1 MSHPCFFGYGSLV
14 NRATHDHT
22 NAHPARVRGWRRAW
36 VQTSLRTRPYLTAV
50 PSPESEILG
59 LVAEVEGDWAA
70 LDRREEAYAQHTVK
84 EIDHPMGSDRD
95 VRIYAVDPGHFA
107 DASTPP
113 EPLILSYID
122 VVAQGYL
129 QVFGEDGLN
138 HFFETTDGWHHPVHN
153 DRADPI
159 YPRAQRLSHEET
171 ALTDSALQNVGARIL

>member
-1 MSHPCFFGYGSLV
+1 MTHPCFFGYGSLV
-14 NRATHDHT
+14 NRATHDHA

-36 VQTSLRTRPYLTAV
+36 VQTSLRARPYLTAV
-50 PSPESEILG
+50 PSSGSEILG
-59 LVAEVEGDWAA
+59 LVAEVDGDWTA
-70 LDRREEAYAQHTVK
+70 LDRREEAYARHTLDDI
-84 EIDHPMGSDRD
+84 EHPMGTERN

-107 DASTPP
+107 DASSAP

-138 HFFETTDGWHHPVHN
+138 HFFETTDGWHHPVQN

-159 YPRAQRLSHEET
+159 YPRAQSLSREET
-171 ALTDSALQNVGARIL
+171 DMTDTALRAVGARVL